1 MFIYALIRL
10 SILPLYAIFI
20 RLLLTF
26 YKTRGGPRAAAT
38 SKMEC
43 FAIIVNGFQP
53 LTITTKH
60 SILDVAAVL
69 DPPLKTYQTFF
80 YHSFCIH
87 YSCATCF
94 YCSTYFLYFLYISF
108 VAIIANLLHC
118 KIRFSVVYI

>member
-38 SKMEC
+38 SKKEC
-43 FAIIVNGFQP
+43 FAIIVKGFQP

-118 KIRFSVVYI
+118 NSSLKL